1 MNFKHLFAVPVL
13 VVLGVACSSAD
24 APPAPVIPIPSFV
37 LGSDCNVPIEP
48 QQLFSTNQ
56 RANGNRVVA
65 GCGAV
70 PRVEPIDIPLS
81 GTPAWVVAAP
91 FGDSTLWV
99 TVSEEG
105 VVEAFLVA
113 GRELTRYDITLD
125 RLPPGMPPLLEAR
138 DGGFTL
144 LTSLGTDTS
153 TLTTPAVLS
162 PSGRVVTIHTDG
174 SVTITGDE
182 AAMLPL
188 NALPDARVLTDDRDR
203 FLLLTGATTRYGH
216 GVVGDSFE
224 AASITL
230 VETTPAVRVVT
241 TINLPGDD
249 VVEGIAPIWADM
261 NGDGV
266 REIIVTVSNQD
277 VGARLVVFNEEG
289 ERVAEGPSIGL
300 GFRWRHQLALAPF
313 GPNGEVELV
322 DVLTPHIGGGVE
334 FFQLSGTELV
344 RVARV
349 LGYTT
354 HMIGSRNLD
363 MALAGDVDGDGNVEL
378 LVPSEDFR
386 SLGGLR
392 RTAGGAEAAWT
403 VPVGGRVTTNLA
415 GVTAPNGRMS
425 IGVGR
430 DDAVLRVWP

>member
-1 MNFKHLFAVPVL
+1 
-13 VVLGVACSSAD
+13 
-24 APPAPVIPIPSFV
+24 
-37 LGSDCNVPIEP
+37 
-48 QQLFSTNQ
+48 
-56 RANGNRVVA
+56 
-65 GCGAV
+65 
-70 PRVEPIDIPLS
+70 
-81 GTPAWVVAAP
+81 
-91 FGDSTLWV
+91 
-99 TVSEEG
+99 
-105 VVEAFLVA
+105 
-113 GRELTRYDITLD
+113 
-125 RLPPGMPPLLEAR
+125 
-138 DGGFTL
+138 
-144 LTSLGTDTS
+144 
-153 TLTTPAVLS
+153 
-162 PSGRVVTIHTDG
+162 
-174 SVTITGDE
+174 
-182 AAMLPL
+182 
-188 NALPDARVLTDDRDR
+188 
-203 FLLLTGATTRYGH
+203 
-216 GVVGDSFE
+216 
-224 AASITL
+224 
-230 VETTPAVRVVT
+230 
-241 TINLPGDD
+241 
-249 VVEGIAPIWADM
+249 M